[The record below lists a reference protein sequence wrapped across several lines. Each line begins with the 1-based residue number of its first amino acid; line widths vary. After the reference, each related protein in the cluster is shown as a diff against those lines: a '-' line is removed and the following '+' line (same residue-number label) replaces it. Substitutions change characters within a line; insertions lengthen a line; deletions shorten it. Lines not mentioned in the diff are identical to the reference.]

1 MHHYVFVGYRP
12 TDRRPPV
19 PVKNRLRVL
28 RAERDWSQAELA
40 DRVGVARQTI
50 VALEAGKYA
59 PSLPLAFK
67 LGKLFDASVEE
78 IFDPDSME

>member
-1 MHHYVFVGYRP
+1 M
-12 TDRRPPV
+12 
-19 PVKNRLRVL
+19 KNRLKVL

-40 DRVGVARQTI
+40 DKLGVARQTV

-67 LGKLFDASVEE
+67 IGKIFNKTVEE
-78 IFDPDSME
+78 VFDPDSLD